1 MKKPGH
7 YLADIAGQ
15 SPPNLLEGLQSR
27 FAITTAEE
35 LISATAQSGDQLREA
50 LAVDHKDWDD
60 LVTTAGNILGPEERQ
75 RLSGPMAR
83 KPAGVTLK
91 RLTPDQ
97 IVRHAPGL
105 TRE

>member
-7 YLADIAGQ
+7 DLKDIAGH

-27 FAITTAEE
+27 FSITTAEE
-35 LISATAQSGDQLREA
+35 LISATAQSGDQLRKA
-50 LAVDHKDWDD
+50 LAVGHKDWDY
-60 LVTTAGNILGPEERQ
+60 LVTIAGNVLGPEERQ
-75 RLSGPMAR
+75 RLSTPIAR
-83 KPAGVTLK
+83 KPAGAVLE

-97 IVRHAPGL
+97 AIKHAPGL